1 MAPDPE
7 PEARSR
13 KRLHIAAETCVLPQ
27 LNNTFPSEQEVI
39 RTAQEPRSAEH
50 QPGELVALAY
60 HQCEA
65 SNEFQRQDAI
75 RQFCPPGVA
84 LSADQFR
91 MVSIGSDPTWQQ
103 TTMTCSAFGRPYSA
117 AINPYTLTG
126 PQQTLTGYEYYS
138 LAREAEQATRAEL
151 LQLAQE
157 RVQTQ
162 VTVDSSPH
170 STQDCV
176 DTLRESRDAAAIGQE
191 SIQEPHSDEADS
203 THTQP
208 GYHCGNG
215 GYPEGAVLATS
226 GMLCGSTATPA
237 DRNLL
242 SYITLA
248 LQAFLP
254 GSCSSGSGSV
264 SVKHDPEASG
274 CIYTTLITVA
284 FALAL
289 ALYQQLHIE
298 CLNQDSPICISV
310 NWSREHENRD
320 AMLKTLAGVSLVGSI
335 VCWCKVVLGTQASE
349 RPDSDRALAFAPR
362 FYLCMLPLSALQ
374 NMTTEQTVAALTT
387 DSVAT
392 GFWADRLVVLS
403 VYAFYLFIS
412 MFRESTHILRI
423 LRVLWYVVI
432 PCRVALGTLA
442 VLSMPTFVPLS
453 ISGPFLGA
461 CLYQTQTE
469 HLADM
474 LFVGAVVLCCAETT
488 LACFTFIAA
497 TLMSICVRVL
507 VVGPFNDPLL
517 VNK

>member
-1 MAPDPE
+1 MC
-7 PEARSR
+7 
-13 KRLHIAAETCVLPQ
+13 IVL
-27 LNNTFPSEQEVI
+27 LT
-39 RTAQEPRSAEH
+39 
-50 QPGELVALAY
+50 
-60 HQCEA
+60 
-65 SNEFQRQDAI
+65 
-75 RQFCPPGVA
+75 PPTQQGVA
-84 LSADQFR
+84 LLAKIMCYVVVPCRAVLGAVGVVSGSTFCPTFR
-91 MVSIGSDPTWQQ
+91 WAALGAPLGWAIVLHRPLTAHLANVLFLNAVILLCAQPAVCAASIVSG
-103 TTMTCSAFGRPYSA
+103 
-117 AINPYTLTG
+117 L
-126 PQQTLTGYEYYS
+126 
-138 LAREAEQATRAEL
+138 
-151 LQLAQE
+151 
-157 RVQTQ
+157 
-162 VTVDSSPH
+162 SSVALKVKLI
-170 STQDCV
+170 DGNY
-176 DTLRESRDAAAIGQE
+176 RRRRQE
-191 SIQEPHSDEADS
+191 SIPEPHSDEADS

-237 DRNLL
+237 DRTLL
-242 SYITLA
+242 SYITQA

-264 SVKHDPEASG
+264 NVKHDPEASG

-349 RPDSDRALAFAPR
+349 TPDSDRALAFAPR

-374 NMTTEQTVAALTT
+374 TMTTEQTVAALTT
-387 DSVAT
+387 DSAAT

-453 ISGPFLGA
+453 TLSPFWGV
-461 CLYQTQTE
+461 CLHQTQTE

-474 LFVGAVVLCCAETT
+474 LFIGAVVLYCAGTT
-488 LACFTFIAA
+488 LACVTFTIATVLSCFI
-497 TLMSICVRVL
+497 IWGFKERIWKRVEDKL
-507 VVGPFNDPLL
+507 
-517 VNK
+517 